1 LATTATA
8 ETTVNFNTLS
18 TYDVVTIATAGIA
31 TAAASTTSGVAG
43 IASVAAVME
52 STADQLIVA
61 AARTGQI
68 GSLITDTGGVDTSGA
83 GGDGITITPLLDGG
97 SNIAAL
103 KFVGNADITGG
114 AGATAQTGIGV
125 DIGGNGGIALNATT
139 IETLNI
145 DVSGT
150 NATGVSADT
159 VTLTGGAAG
168 TLGADGA
175 AGTAGSSVVISTN
188 ATINVTSSLTGS
200 TAVVHNNLD
209 LGTVVGTNA
218 TINASAFAG
227 NLTVT
232 AASGN
237 VTITGGLGAD
247 NLTGGAGTDS
257 ISGGAGADVIT
268 GGAAKDT
275 LSGGAGRDSFV
286 IGTAGHSGATTY
298 DTIAGFGK
306 ATIAI
311 TAAQVTAM
319 TDTAAFQ
326 ATATA
331 TGGAEADMLNLVGT
345 AALRAATSAIDV
357 NAAVTGNPATTANLS
372 AKGVVTIA
380 TGAAAVDTLA
390 EWVAVADLCAT
401 TNSQVAVFEFG
412 GNTYVFMQGTTDDVV
427 ELTGVTGVTGVVI
440 VGSAVAAAVGD
451 IFVI

>member
-1 LATTATA
+1 
-8 ETTVNFNTLS
+8 
-18 TYDVVTIATAGIA
+18 
-31 TAAASTTSGVAG
+31 
-43 IASVAAVME
+43 ME

-114 AGATAQTGIGV
+114 AGAVAQTGVGV

-150 NATGVSADT
+150 NATGVAADT

-168 TLGADGA
+168 TAGADGA
-175 AGTAGSSVVISTN
+175 AGTAGSTVVISTN
-188 ATINVTSSLTGS
+188 ATINITSSLTGS
-200 TAVVHNNLD
+200 TAVVNNHLD

-247 NLTGGAGTDS
+247 ALTGGAGTDS

-275 LSGGAGRDSFV
+275 LSGGAGRDSFT
-286 IGTAGHSGATTY
+286 IGTAGHSGVTTA
-298 DTIAGFGK
+298 DTISDFGK

-319 TDTAAFQ
+319 SSVAAFQ

-331 TGGAEADMLNLVGT
+331 TGGAEADMLDMAVT
-345 AALRAATSAIDV
+345 STLRAATSAIDV
-357 NAAVTGNPATTANLS
+357 NAAVVGNPATTANIS

-390 EWVAVADLCAT
+390 EWVAVANLAAT
-401 TNSQVAVFEFG
+401 TAGEVAVFEFG
-412 GNTYVFMQGTTDDVV
+412 GNTFVFQQGTTDDLFQ
-427 ELTGVTGVTGVVI
+427 LTGVTGVTGIVI